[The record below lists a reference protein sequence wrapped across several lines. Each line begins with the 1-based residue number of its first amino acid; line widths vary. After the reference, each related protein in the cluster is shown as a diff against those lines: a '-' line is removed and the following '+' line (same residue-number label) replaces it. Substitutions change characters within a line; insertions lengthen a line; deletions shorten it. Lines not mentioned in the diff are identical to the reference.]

1 LRVGSAALVGSV
13 ITAGWIDELRLT
25 VHPVVPGLGK
35 ALFKSVEQR
44 QRLALIEARP
54 LKATLVS
61 LVYTLR

>member
-1 LRVGSAALVGSV
+1 MGSV

-25 VHPVVPGLGK
+25 VHPMVLGRGK
-35 ALFKSVEQR
+35 AIFKSVEQQ

-54 LKATLVS
+54 LQVALVS